1 MSVLSEQLQPA
12 SFRGVPFEVEASG
25 ITVGRRTVVHEY
37 PQRDRPYVEDMGRA
51 TRNIT
56 LQCFVVGSDY
66 LEQAQALMHELEE
79 PGPGTLIHP
88 WLGEMEV
95 TISSVS
101 ELQFDQGLGVAS
113 VTITATEAGDLE
125 LPAVTADEDTEAL
138 EAADAVEKS
147 AVDKFCEDF
156 DLSTINDWIDS
167 ALEGSLLD
175 ALNFVS
181 AGDLGKLFDYAEGV
195 ANLAD
200 KAMAL
205 LSTDPKIFATRLAG
219 ALGLSRWATT
229 VSAWRGVA
237 KSLKNLCRHD
247 KLKARTKAYAERKGE
262 PMSDV
267 TRQVMKSQAA
277 IETLVRQLLIAQMVG
292 VSTLVATSKDVSSPD
307 GEEDTRTTTRSYD
320 EIVELRDEL
329 CQVLDDELL
338 MEENDEMYQVLDE
351 ARTAIFDVLTHK
363 ADALQHVVIVK
374 PDDVFPAVVLAYDYH
389 DDADRDLEIAR
400 RNGVEHEGFCPAS
413 ELRVLSE

>member
-95 TISSVS
+95 TITSVS

-219 ALGLSRWATT
+219 TLGLSRWATT

>member
-95 TISSVS
+95 TITSVS

-125 LPAVTADEDTEAL
+125 FPAVTADEDTEAL

-156 DLSTINDWIDS
+156 DLSTINDWVDS

-181 AGDLGKLFDYAEGV
+181 AGDFGKLFDYAEGV

-237 KSLKNLCRHD
+237 KSLKNLCKHD

-338 MEENDEMYQVLDE
+338 MEESDEMYQPLDE

-400 RNGVEHEGFCPAS
+400 RNSVEHEGFCPAS

>member
-95 TISSVS
+95 TITSVS

-125 LPAVTADEDTEAL
+125 FPAVTADEDTEAL

-156 DLSTINDWIDS
+156 DLSTINDWVDS

-338 MEENDEMYQVLDE
+338 MEESDEMYQTLDE

-400 RNGVEHEGFCPAS
+400 RNSVEHEGFCPAS

>member
-12 SFRGVPFEVEASG
+12 SFRGVPFEIEASG

-56 LQCFVVGSDY
+56 LQCFVVGGDY

-79 PGPGTLIHP
+79 PGPGTLVHP

-95 TISSVS
+95 TITSVS

-125 LPAVTADEDTEAL
+125 FPAVTADEDTEAL

-156 DLSTINDWIDS
+156 DLSTINDWVDS

-205 LSTDPKIFATRLAG
+205 LSTDPKILATRLAG

-237 KSLKNLCRHD
+237 KSLKNLCKHD

-307 GEEDTRTTTRSYD
+307 GEEDMRTTTRSYD

-400 RNGVEHEGFCPAS
+400 RNSVEHEGFCPAS

>member
-95 TISSVS
+95 TITSVS

-125 LPAVTADEDTEAL
+125 FPAVTADEDTEAL

-156 DLSTINDWIDS
+156 DLSTINDWVDS

-237 KSLKNLCRHD
+237 KSLKNLCKHD

-329 CQVLDDELL
+329 CQVLDDELP
-338 MEENDEMYQVLDE
+338 MEESDEMYQTLDE

-400 RNGVEHEGFCPAS
+400 RNSVEHEGFCPAS

>member
-56 LQCFVVGSDY
+56 LQCFVVGGDY

-79 PGPGTLIHP
+79 PGPGTLAHP

-95 TISSVS
+95 TITSVS

-125 LPAVTADEDTEAL
+125 FPAVTADEDTEAL

-237 KSLKNLCRHD
+237 KSLKNLCKHD

-338 MEENDEMYQVLDE
+338 MEENDEMYQTLDE

-400 RNGVEHEGFCPAS
+400 RNSVEHEGFCPAS

>member
-95 TISSVS
+95 TITSVS

-125 LPAVTADEDTEAL
+125 FPAVAADEDTEAL

-156 DLSTINDWIDS
+156 DLSTINDWVDS

-237 KSLKNLCRHD
+237 KSLKNLCKHD

-338 MEENDEMYQVLDE
+338 MEESDEMYQTLDE

-363 ADALQHVVIVK
+363 ADTLQHVVIVK

-400 RNGVEHEGFCPAS
+400 RNSVEHEGFCPAS

>member
-95 TISSVS
+95 TITSVS

-219 ALGLSRWATT
+219 TLGLSRWATT

-329 CQVLDDELL
+329 CQMLDDELL

>member
-79 PGPGTLIHP
+79 PGPGTLVHP

-95 TISSVS
+95 TITSVS

-125 LPAVTADEDTEAL
+125 FPAVTADEDTEAL

-147 AVDKFCEDF
+147 AVEKFCEDF
-156 DLSTINDWIDS
+156 DLSTINEWVDS

-307 GEEDTRTTTRSYD
+307 GEEDMRTTTRSYD

-389 DDADRDLEIAR
+389 DDAERDLEIAR

>member
-37 PQRDRPYVEDMGRA
+37 PQRDRPYIEDMGRA

-56 LQCFVVGSDY
+56 LQCFVVGGDY

-79 PGPGTLIHP
+79 PGPGTLVHP

-95 TISSVS
+95 TITSVS

-125 LPAVTADEDTEAL
+125 FPAVTADEDTEAL

-156 DLSTINDWIDS
+156 DLSTINDWVDS

-237 KSLKNLCRHD
+237 KSLKNLCKHD

-400 RNGVEHEGFCPAS
+400 RNSVEHEGFCPAS

>member
-95 TISSVS
+95 TITSVS

-125 LPAVTADEDTEAL
+125 FPAVTADEDTEAL

-156 DLSTINDWIDS
+156 DLSTINDWVDS

-237 KSLKNLCRHD
+237 KSLKNLCKHD

-292 VSTLVATSKDVSSPD
+292 VSTLVATSKDVSSPV

-338 MEENDEMYQVLDE
+338 MEESDEMYQVLDE

-400 RNGVEHEGFCPAS
+400 RNSVEHEGFCPAS

>member
-37 PQRDRPYVEDMGRA
+37 PQRDRPYVEDLGRA

-95 TISSVS
+95 TITSVS

-125 LPAVTADEDTEAL
+125 FPAVTADEDTEAL

-156 DLSTINDWIDS
+156 DLSTINDWVDS

-200 KAMAL
+200 KSMAL

-237 KSLKNLCRHD
+237 KSLKNLCKHD

-338 MEENDEMYQVLDE
+338 MEESDEMYQTLDE

>member
-95 TISSVS
+95 TITSVS

-320 EIVELRDEL
+320 EIVELLDEL
-329 CQVLDDELL
+329 CLVLDDVLL
-338 MEENDEMYQVLDE
+338 
-351 ARTAIFDVLTHK
+351 
-363 ADALQHVVIVK
+363 
-374 PDDVFPAVVLAYDYH
+374 
-389 DDADRDLEIAR
+389 LE
-400 RNGVEHEGFCPAS
+400 
-413 ELRVLSE
+413 

>member
-37 PQRDRPYVEDMGRA
+37 PQRDRPYVEDLGRA

-95 TISSVS
+95 TITSVS

-125 LPAVTADEDTEAL
+125 FPAVTADEDTEAL

-156 DLSTINDWIDS
+156 DLSTINDWVDS

-237 KSLKNLCRHD
+237 KSLKNLCKHD

-307 GEEDTRTTTRSYD
+307 GEEDMRTTTRSYD

-400 RNGVEHEGFCPAS
+400 RNSVEHEGFCPAS

>member
-95 TISSVS
+95 TITSVS
-101 ELQFDQGLGVAS
+101 ELLFDQGLGVAS

-125 LPAVTADEDTEAL
+125 FPAVTADEDTEAL

-156 DLSTINDWIDS
+156 DLSTINDWVDS

-307 GEEDTRTTTRSYD
+307 GEEDMRTTTRSYD

-400 RNGVEHEGFCPAS
+400 RNSVEHEGFCPAS

>member
-95 TISSVS
+95 TITSVS

-147 AVDKFCEDF
+147 AVDTFCEDF

-205 LSTDPKIFATRLAG
+205 LSADPKIFATRLAG

-338 MEENDEMYQVLDE
+338 MEENDKMYQVLDE

-389 DDADRDLEIAR
+389 DDAGRDLEIAR
-400 RNGVEHEGFCPAS
+400 RNSVEHEGFCPAS

>member
-95 TISSVS
+95 TITSVS

-125 LPAVTADEDTEAL
+125 FPAVTADEDTEAL

-147 AVDKFCEDF
+147 AVEKFCEDF
-156 DLSTINDWIDS
+156 DLSTINEWVDS

-181 AGDLGKLFDYAEGV
+181 AGDLGKLFDYAEVV

-389 DDADRDLEIAR
+389 DDAGRDLEIAR
-400 RNGVEHEGFCPAS
+400 RNSVEHEGFCPAS

>member
-66 LEQAQALMHELEE
+66 LEQVQALMHELEE

-95 TISSVS
+95 TITSVS
-101 ELQFDQGLGVAS
+101 ELLFDQGLGVAS

-125 LPAVTADEDTEAL
+125 FPAVTADEDTEAL

-147 AVDKFCEDF
+147 AVDKFCEEF
-156 DLSTINDWIDS
+156 DLSTINDWVDS

-237 KSLKNLCRHD
+237 KSLKNLCKHD
-247 KLKARTKAYAERKGE
+247 KLKARTKAYAERKDE

-338 MEENDEMYQVLDE
+338 MEESDEMYQTLDE

-400 RNGVEHEGFCPAS
+400 RNSVEHEGFCPAS

>member
-95 TISSVS
+95 TITSVS

-125 LPAVTADEDTEAL
+125 FPAVTADEDTEAL

-156 DLSTINDWIDS
+156 DLSTINDWVDS

-237 KSLKNLCRHD
+237 KSLKNLCKHD

-262 PMSDV
+262 PMFDV

-338 MEENDEMYQVLDE
+338 MEESDEMYQTLDE

-400 RNGVEHEGFCPAS
+400 RNSVEHEGFCPAS

>member
-95 TISSVS
+95 TITSVS

-219 ALGLSRWATT
+219 TLGLSRWATT

-262 PMSDV
+262 PMSGV

>member
-79 PGPGTLIHP
+79 PGPGTLVHP

-95 TISSVS
+95 TITSVS

-125 LPAVTADEDTEAL
+125 FPAVTADEDTEAL
-138 EAADAVEKS
+138 ETADAVEKS
-147 AVDKFCEDF
+147 AVEKFCEDF
-156 DLSTINDWIDS
+156 DLSTINEWVDS

-307 GEEDTRTTTRSYD
+307 GEEDMRTTTRSY
-320 EIVELRDEL
+320 
-329 CQVLDDELL
+329 
-338 MEENDEMYQVLDE
+338 DEMYQVLDE

-374 PDDVFPAVVLAYDYH
+374 PDDDFPAVVLAYDYH
-389 DDADRDLEIAR
+389 DDAERDLEIAR

>member
-95 TISSVS
+95 TITSVS

-125 LPAVTADEDTEAL
+125 FPAVTADEDTEAL

-156 DLSTINDWIDS
+156 DLSTINDWVDS

-338 MEENDEMYQVLDE
+338 MEESDEMYQTLDE

-389 DDADRDLEIAR
+389 NDADRDLEIAR
-400 RNGVEHEGFCPAS
+400 RNSVEHEGFCPAS

>member
-88 WLGEMEV
+88 CLGEMEV
-95 TISSVS
+95 TITSVS
-101 ELQFDQGLGVAS
+101 ELQFDRGLGVAS

-125 LPAVTADEDTEAL
+125 FPAVTADEDTEAL

-147 AVDKFCEDF
+147 AVDKFCEEF
-156 DLSTINDWIDS
+156 DLSTINDWVDS

-200 KAMAL
+200 KAMDL

-307 GEEDTRTTTRSYD
+307 GEEDMRTTTRSYD

-329 CQVLDDELL
+329 CHVLDDELL

-400 RNGVEHEGFCPAS
+400 RNSVEHEGFCPAS

>member
-37 PQRDRPYVEDMGRA
+37 PQRDRPYVEDLGRA

-95 TISSVS
+95 TITSVS

-125 LPAVTADEDTEAL
+125 FPAVTADEDTEAL

-156 DLSTINDWIDS
+156 DLSTINDWVDS

-237 KSLKNLCRHD
+237 KSLKNLCKHD

-400 RNGVEHEGFCPAS
+400 RNSVEHEGFCPAS

>member
-37 PQRDRPYVEDMGRA
+37 PQRDRPYVEDLGRA

-95 TISSVS
+95 TITSVS

-125 LPAVTADEDTEAL
+125 FPAVTADEDTEAL

-156 DLSTINDWIDS
+156 DLSTINDWVDS

-205 LSTDPKIFATRLAG
+205 LSTDPKIFSTRLAG

-307 GEEDTRTTTRSYD
+307 GEEDMRTTTRSYD

-400 RNGVEHEGFCPAS
+400 RNSVEHEGFCPAS

>member
-37 PQRDRPYVEDMGRA
+37 PQRDRPYVEDLGRA

-95 TISSVS
+95 TITSVS

-125 LPAVTADEDTEAL
+125 FPAVTADEDTEAL

-156 DLSTINDWIDS
+156 DLSTINDWVDS

-237 KSLKNLCRHD
+237 KSLKNLCKHD

-338 MEENDEMYQVLDE
+338 MEESDEMYQTLDE

-400 RNGVEHEGFCPAS
+400 RNSVEHEGFCPAS

>member
-95 TISSVS
+95 TITSVS

-277 IETLVRQLLIAQMVG
+277 IETLVRQLMIAQMVG

>member
-95 TISSVS
+95 TITSVS

-125 LPAVTADEDTEAL
+125 FPAVTADEDTEAL

-156 DLSTINDWIDS
+156 DLSTINDWVDS

-237 KSLKNLCRHD
+237 KSLKNLCKHD

-400 RNGVEHEGFCPAS
+400 RNSVEHEGFCPAS

>member
-95 TISSVS
+95 TITSVS
-101 ELQFDQGLGVAS
+101 ELLFDQGLGVAS

-125 LPAVTADEDTEAL
+125 FPAVTADEDTEAL

-307 GEEDTRTTTRSYD
+307 GEEDMRTTTRSYD

-400 RNGVEHEGFCPAS
+400 RNSVEHEGFCPAS

>member
-95 TISSVS
+95 TITSVS

-125 LPAVTADEDTEAL
+125 FPAVTADEDTEAL

-156 DLSTINDWIDS
+156 DLSTINDWVDS

-200 KAMAL
+200 KAMVL

-237 KSLKNLCRHD
+237 KSLKNLCKHD

-307 GEEDTRTTTRSYD
+307 GEEDMRTTTRSYD

-400 RNGVEHEGFCPAS
+400 RNSVEHEGFCPAS

>member
-95 TISSVS
+95 TITSVS
-101 ELQFDQGLGVAS
+101 ELLFDQGLGVAS

-125 LPAVTADEDTEAL
+125 FPAVTADEDTEAL

-267 TRQVMKSQAA
+267 TRQVLKSQAA

-307 GEEDTRTTTRSYD
+307 GEEDMRTTTRSYD

-400 RNGVEHEGFCPAS
+400 RNSVEHEGFCPAS

>member
-37 PQRDRPYVEDMGRA
+37 PQRDRPYVEDLGRA

-95 TISSVS
+95 TITSVS

-125 LPAVTADEDTEAL
+125 FPAVTADEDTEAL

-156 DLSTINDWIDS
+156 DLSTINDWVDS

-237 KSLKNLCRHD
+237 KSLKNLCKHD
-247 KLKARTKAYAERKGE
+247 KLKTRTKAYAERKGE

-307 GEEDTRTTTRSYD
+307 GEEDMRTTTRSYD

-338 MEENDEMYQVLDE
+338 MEESDEMYQTLDE

-400 RNGVEHEGFCPAS
+400 RNSVEHEGFCPAS

>member
-37 PQRDRPYVEDMGRA
+37 PQRDRPYIEDMGRA

-95 TISSVS
+95 TITSVS
-101 ELQFDQGLGVAS
+101 ELLFDQGLGVAS

-125 LPAVTADEDTEAL
+125 FPAVTADEDTEAL

-167 ALEGSLLD
+167 ALEGNLLD

-195 ANLAD
+195 ANLSD

-307 GEEDTRTTTRSYD
+307 GEEDMRTTTRSYD

-389 DDADRDLEIAR
+389 DDADRALEIAR

>member
-95 TISSVS
+95 TITSVS

-167 ALEGSLLD
+167 ALEGNLLD

-219 ALGLSRWATT
+219 TLGLSRWATT

>member
-37 PQRDRPYVEDMGRA
+37 PQRDRPYGEDMGRA

-95 TISSVS
+95 TITSVS

-125 LPAVTADEDTEAL
+125 FPAVTADEDTEAL

-156 DLSTINDWIDS
+156 DLSTINDWVDS

-200 KAMAL
+200 KAIAL

>member
-95 TISSVS
+95 TITSVS

-125 LPAVTADEDTEAL
+125 FPAVTADEDTEAL

-147 AVDKFCEDF
+147 AVEKFCEDF
-156 DLSTINDWIDS
+156 DLSTINEWVDS

-389 DDADRDLEIAR
+389 DDAGRDLEIVR
-400 RNGVEHEGFCPAS
+400 RNSVEHEGFCPAS

>member
-95 TISSVS
+95 TITSVS
-101 ELQFDQGLGVAS
+101 ELLFDQGLGVAS

-125 LPAVTADEDTEAL
+125 FPAVTPDEDTEAL

-237 KSLKNLCRHD
+237 KSLKNLCKHD

-338 MEENDEMYQVLDE
+338 MEESDEMYQTLDE

-400 RNGVEHEGFCPAS
+400 RNSVEHEGFCPAS

>member
-95 TISSVS
+95 TITSVS

-125 LPAVTADEDTEAL
+125 FPAVTADEDTEAL

-156 DLSTINDWIDS
+156 DLSTINDWVDS

-237 KSLKNLCRHD
+237 KSLKNLCKHD

-338 MEENDEMYQVLDE
+338 MEESDEMYQTLDE

-400 RNGVEHEGFCPAS
+400 RNSVEHEGFCPAS

>member
-56 LQCFVVGSDY
+56 LQCFVVGGDY

-79 PGPGTLIHP
+79 PGPGTLVHP

-95 TISSVS
+95 TITSVS

-125 LPAVTADEDTEAL
+125 FPAVTADEDTEAL

-156 DLSTINDWIDS
+156 DLSTINDWVDS

-205 LSTDPKIFATRLAG
+205 LSTDPKILATRLAG

-237 KSLKNLCRHD
+237 KSLKNLCKHD

-307 GEEDTRTTTRSYD
+307 GEEDMRTTTRSYD

-400 RNGVEHEGFCPAS
+400 RNSVEHEGFCPAS